1 MSTEKRWIVFYYL
14 VFYLPKTDNQ
24 WAIANNFLTSIVVNG
39 DLGSDIID
47 LNAVAKLVNDSIY
60 NYVKETYGTV
70 KTHICKEL
78 VVQYKEH

>member
-24 WAIANNFLTSIVVNG
+24 WAIVNNFLKSIVVNV
-39 DLGSDIID
+39 DLGFDIID
-47 LNAVAKLVNDSIY
+47 LNAVVKLVNDSIY

-78 VVQYKEH
+78 VLQYKEH